1 MSWLSDL
8 IGLVGLA
15 MLGYGLYLID
25 LSLALS
31 VTGSLLIVLAV
42 FMARKT
48 TNDTEQAISSQ
59 HQHPEN
65 TQ

>member
-48 TNDTEQAISSQ
+48 SNDIKQAIPSQHTESSQ
-59 HQHPEN
+59 
-65 TQ
+65 

>member
-8 IGLVGLA
+8 IGIIGLS
-15 MLGYGLYLID
+15 MLAYGLYLID
-25 LSLALS
+25 LSLALG

-42 FMARKT
+42 FIARKT
-48 TNDTEQAISSQ
+48 TNDIEQAIPGQ
-59 HQHPEN
+59 HTER